1 MTNKADSLYFAKRLA
16 AELKALETATNDA
29 ARRAH
34 KALVD
39 HYQEQL
45 AACDAAA
52 RGLSEPS
59 RPAAE

>member
-1 MTNKADSLYFAKRLA
+1 MTSKPDSVYFAERLA
-16 AELKALETATNDA
+16 AELRALETATNDA

-45 AACDAAA
+45 AACGAAA
-52 RGLSEPS
+52 RGSSETS